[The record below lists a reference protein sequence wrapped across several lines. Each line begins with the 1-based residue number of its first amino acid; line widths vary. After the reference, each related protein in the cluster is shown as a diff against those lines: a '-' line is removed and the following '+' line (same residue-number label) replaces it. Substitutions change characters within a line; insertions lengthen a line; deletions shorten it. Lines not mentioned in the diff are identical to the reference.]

1 MNNQIKI
8 CGHYYDIK
16 FVDGLADASGD
27 RHVWGRI
34 HPGRQIIEIE
44 LDSTVSKKQEALIH
58 EILHAIESSVD
69 LGLKE
74 IECVVCTT
82 KAGAENSGI
91 NDCARYILVTAEG
104 DTAGSVNNPINTD
117 LRYDSNVAASLPD
130 ATDNTNEVLDTTEEI
145 ITRDATNTDVQT

>member
-16 FVDGLADASGD
+16 FVDGLTDASGD

-44 LDSTVSKKQEALIH
+44 LDSTTSKKQESLIH

-74 IECVVCTT
+74 IEIC
-82 KAGAENSGI
+82 
-91 NDCARYILVTAEG
+91 ILANALFQIGLG
-104 DTAGSVNNPINTD
+104 DILT
-117 LRYDSNVAASLPD
+117 
-130 ATDNTNEVLDTTEEI
+130 EKLDIPEL
-145 ITRDATNTDVQT
+145 